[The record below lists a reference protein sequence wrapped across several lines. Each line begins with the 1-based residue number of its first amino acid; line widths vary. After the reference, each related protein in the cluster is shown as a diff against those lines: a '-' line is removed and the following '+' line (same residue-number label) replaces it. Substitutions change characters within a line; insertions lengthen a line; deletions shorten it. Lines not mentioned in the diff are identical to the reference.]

1 MEPSGLDCGESCGPK
16 PDRGRETRKKG
27 DERDTHFDN
36 ETTDGLGVHVVAHVL
51 QRTPRHLRT
60 PTSSNA
66 SKIRPGPGIPPGY
79 IVPIAKR
86 SPPHRLRASFH
97 AFHVDPIAL
106 WGSASRS
113 SIFLGRIDPRV
124 LLTAKGGEREQ
135 RDARSAHA
143 GA

>member
-1 MEPSGLDCGESCGPK
+1 MCGPHGSATEAADK
-16 PDRGRETRKKG
+16 ASKG
-27 DERDTHFDN
+27 SRHRQRDDERA
-36 ETTDGLGVHVVAHVL
+36 GGASVAL
-51 QRTPRHLRT
+51 ALRRTPRGIYAHQHAHY
-60 PTSSNA
+60 A

>member
-1 MEPSGLDCGESCGPK
+1 MV
-16 PDRGRETRKKG
+16 
-27 DERDTHFDN
+27 
-36 ETTDGLGVHVVAHVL
+36 GVTMDVVAAAVEKGNVPAHVGWGL
-51 QRTPRHLRT
+51 M
-60 PTSSNA
+60 
-66 SKIRPGPGIPPGY
+66 
-79 IVPIAKR
+79 
-86 SPPHRLRASFH
+86 RACVYL
-97 AFHVDPIAL
+97 HVDPIAL

>member
-1 MEPSGLDCGESCGPK
+1 M
-16 PDRGRETRKKG
+16 
-27 DERDTHFDN
+27 RDNHFDN
-36 ETTDGLGVHVVAHVL
+36 ETTNGLGVHVVAHVL

-79 IVPIAKR
+79 IDPIAKR
-86 SPPHRLRASFH
+86 SPPPLHRASFH
-97 AFHVDPIAL
+97 ALRVDPIAL

>member
-79 IVPIAKR
+79 IVPIA
-86 SPPHRLRASFH
+86 A
-97 AFHVDPIAL
+97 A
-106 WGSASRS
+106 
-113 SIFLGRIDPRV
+113 
-124 LLTAKGGEREQ
+124 LTATTYTER
-135 RDARSAHA
+135 RSMPSAVIRPPSGDSPREVQSSLA
-143 GA
+143 E

>member
-16 PDRGRETRKKG
+16 PDRGREARKKG

-36 ETTDGLGVHVVAHVL
+36 ETTNGLGVHVVAHVL

-79 IVPIAKR
+79 IDPIAKR
-86 SPPHRLRASFH
+86 SPP
-97 AFHVDPIAL
+97 
-106 WGSASRS
+106 
-113 SIFLGRIDPRV
+113 
-124 LLTAKGGEREQ
+124 LLTP
-135 RDARSAHA
+135 SVVPCLPP
-143 GA
+143 